1 MDLNHS
7 SFFAVGSE
15 MNEYVNE
22 PLKNQLC
29 KIESI
34 AILYN
39 NEPLVNRFGN
49 KIAKIT
55 FKIVKGEHLNKISV
69 QEFNTEVTTGSD
81 GKEHMPRLLRY
92 LVLNTG
98 YSVEAEAGKKII
110 PEKWYDEIIGKKVIV
125 NFKQSQGGYVSIL
138 NTQSEM

>member
-7 SFFAVGSE
+7 SFFE
-15 MNEYVNE
+15 RDNEKEYVNV

-34 AILYN
+34 IISNN

-69 QEFNTEVTTGSD
+69 QEFNTDVTTGYD
-81 GKEHMPRLLRY
+81 GTEYTPSLLRY
-92 LVLNTG
+92 LILNTG
-98 YSVEAEAGKKII
+98 FSVEEEAGKKII
-110 PEKWYDEIIGKKVIV
+110 PEKWYDEIVGKNVIV
-125 NFKQSQGGYVSIL
+125 NFKQSPGGYVSIQ
-138 NTQSEM
+138 NTQSEI